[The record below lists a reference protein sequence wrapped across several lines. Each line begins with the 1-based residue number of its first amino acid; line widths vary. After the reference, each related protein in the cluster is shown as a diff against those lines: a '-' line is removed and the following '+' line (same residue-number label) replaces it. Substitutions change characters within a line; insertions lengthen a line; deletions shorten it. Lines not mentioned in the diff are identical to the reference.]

1 MKDFKIN
8 VAVQLLP
15 TKTSKDKIE
24 LIDAAI
30 LLIKQSG
37 LKHLVC
43 PFETVIEG
51 TYEEIFN
58 LINQIRIQSIK
69 NGCEELIINIKIHAS
84 SEDLFFED
92 KLEKYK

>member
-1 MKDFKIN
+1 MENNLIN

-15 TKTSKDKIE
+15 TKTAKDKIE
-24 LIDAAI
+24 LIDNAI

-37 LKHLVC
+37 LKYLVC

-51 TYEEIFN
+51 TYNDIFN

-69 NGCEELIINIKIHAS
+69 NGCEELIINIKIHAGS
-84 SEDLFFED
+84 KDLYFKD
-92 KLEKYK
+92 KLEKYS

>member
-1 MKDFKIN
+1 MEHSKIN

-51 TYEEIFN
+51 TYDEIFN

-69 NGCEELIINIKIHAS
+69 NGCEELIINIKIHAGS
-84 SEDLFFED
+84 KDLFFED
-92 KLEKYK
+92 KLVKYS